1 MSQIDL
7 LQRNI
12 DLLQRNYDYL
22 ERMWETQIASLD
34 NNTMPYIEVPVG
46 TVDPIYYQPI
56 KQLSKTEV
64 TSSKAVGIKL
74 IPEVEG
80 CPIYDVYTVRQE
92 LKRFLVSKHLM
103 KDSETLFPR
112 ITKSQFLRFTSA
124 PSVNYIQHTNWLRL
138 IMPLDEGV
146 RSLTQGEMNWFMC
159 RRYRQREFIDLR
171 PFNPDEPMP
180 HDLGFKDPTCQIT
193 VSIDMLNRLYN
204 FFISD
209 EGRRVTRLGFDRMG
223 GKKLTKMK
231 KNQRYRSNHTYKRRK
246 TRHRPSAKRTTR
258 RR

>member
-1 MSQIDL
+1 MSQ
-7 LQRNI
+7 I

-22 ERMWETQIASLD
+22 NRMWDIQIASLD
-34 NNTMPYIEVPVG
+34 NNTMPYIEVSVG
-46 TVDPIYYQPI
+46 TEDPIYYQPI
-56 KQLSKTEV
+56 NQLSKTEV
-64 TSSKAVGIKL
+64 TSYKAVGIKL
-74 IPEVEG
+74 IPEVAG
-80 CPIYDVYTVRQE
+80 CPIYSVDTVRQE

-112 ITKSQFLRFTSA
+112 FTKSQFLRFTSA
-124 PSVNYIQHTNWLRL
+124 PSVNVGQRTNWLL
-138 IMPLDEGV
+138 LNMLQNGEV
-146 RSLTQGEMNWFMC
+146 RPLTQGEMNWFMC
-159 RRYRQREFIDLR
+159 RRYRQQEFIDLR
-171 PFNPDEPMP
+171 PFNRDETMP
-180 HDLGFKDPTCQIT
+180 HDLGFKDPHCQIT

-209 EGRRVTRLGFDRMG
+209 DVHRVTRSGIERTG

-246 TRHRPSAKRTTR
+246 TRHRRAKRRTTR

>member
-1 MSQIDL
+1 MSQ
-7 LQRNI
+7 I

-22 ERMWETQIASLD
+22 NRMWEIQIDSLE

-46 TVDPIYYQPI
+46 TECPIYFQPI
-56 KQLSKTEV
+56 QQLKLSKTEV
-64 TSSKAVGIKL
+64 TSYKAVGIKL

-80 CPIYDVYTVRQE
+80 CPTYSVDAVRDE

-103 KDSETLFPR
+103 KDSDTLFPR
-112 ITKSQFLRFTSA
+112 ITKNQFLRFTSA
-124 PSVNYIQHTNWLRL
+124 PSVDYTQRPNWLRL

-146 RSLTQGEMNWFMC
+146 RPLTQGEMNWFMC
-159 RRYRQREFIDLR
+159 RRYREREFIDLR
-171 PFNPDEPMP
+171 PFNPDETMP
-180 HDLGFKDPTCQIT
+180 HDLGFIDPGCRIT

-209 EGRRVTRLGFDRMG
+209 NVQRVTRAGFESIGIG

-246 TRHRPSAKRTTR
+246 TRHRTR
-258 RR
+258 RHTRSRRR